1 MFEFP
6 SLHLSTA
13 SILEPFIKAFLQ
25 LTYKNRKI
33 LLNGEI
39 KKLKNGESSGIS
51 GFAR

>member
-13 SILEPFIKAFLQ
+13 SFPEPLKKTILQ

-33 LLNGEI
+33 LLNEEI
-39 KKLKNGESSGIS
+39 KNLKKGESSGIS
-51 GFAR
+51 GFA